1 MKLTPLQRLENSLT
15 VDENGCWIS
24 SIGAGSEDKHTRFK
38 IGRQKVR
45 AHRYMYEQK
54 VGPIAKDQRVYHT
67 CDNQKCCN
75 PDHLALKNVKSK
87 EERDAEKGPPVVP
100 LPAFDHLM
108 RSITVDEN
116 GCWISSLGAEA
127 KGSYSKVK
135 EEGQNIRG
143 HRLMYSAVYGPIPD
157 GLSVCHKCDTP
168 KCINPTHLFLGTH
181 KDNMQDMHAKGR
193 ARGGKKRVPKATI
206 IAARKVSPNKS
217 FAELAKD
224 LGCHHSTVYKVLNET
239 GLRKASYKRGEYD
252 ERVLALIHEDPSKS
266 VAKVAAEVGCS
277 DNTVDRIIL
286 RHKINRRELK
296 KTMLE
301 CSHS

>member
-24 SIGAGSEDKHTRFK
+24 SIGAGGEDKHTRFK

-54 VGPIAKDQRVYHT
+54 VGPIAEDQRVYHT

-100 LPAFDHLM
+100 LPAFDRLM

-116 GCWISSLGAEA
+116 GCWISSLGPDAPNT
-127 KGSYSKVK
+127 YSKVNTK
-135 EEGQNIRG
+135 GEWARG
-143 HRLMYSAVYGPIPD
+143 HRAMYEHKYGPIPD
-157 GLSVCHKCDTP
+157 GLLVCHKCDTP
-168 KCINPTHLFLGTH
+168 KCVNPAHLFLGTH

-193 ARGGKKRVPKATI
+193 ARNGKKRVPEAKI
-206 IAARKVSPNKS
+206 LAALEAGPGKS
-217 FAELAKD
+217 VAELAKD
-224 LGCHHSTVYKVLNET
+224 LGCHHATVYKVLNKA
-239 GLRKASYKRGEYD
+239 GLREAAYKHHEYD
-252 ERVLALIHEDPSKS
+252 EKVLALIHEDPSKS

-286 RHKINRRELK
+286 RHKINRRELQ
-296 KTMLE
+296 KTVLE